1 MSELDERKFQ
11 KIYEN
16 VATGIALAKLDG
28 RFEECNA
35 AYSALTGYS
44 QDELRK
50 MQFLSLIHP
59 EDLDEIKRRIK
70 ALLEGRESQFE
81 IEIRYQAKSG
91 ATVWVRNFVS
101 TIPDAEGRP
110 AQIIALV
117 TDITSRRR
125 AQQELRA
132 VEAQL
137 RLMIDHA
144 PAAVA
149 MFDRNMRYL
158 NVSKRWMSDYSLKAD
173 VIGRS
178 HYDVFPEI
186 PDSWREVHRRAL
198 DGEVVRSEEVR
209 FVRMSGDVQWLR
221 WELRP
226 WRTPTGDIGGI
237 IIFTEDITQRK
248 TAEEA
253 LRASEARYRAI
264 VDSSPAAIICI
275 DEDGIVQS
283 VNPATKSILGYEAD
297 ELLGANVS
305 IIMPDEH
312 ASRHDG
318 YLEAYRKTGVAKVIG
333 IGREV
338 VARRKDG
345 VMIDVDLSI
354 GEWRDDVGAALL
366 CGRIARH
373 QRAQTHRGG
382 TRADPSSRIR
392 GSSGGRNR
400 A

>member
-16 VATGIALAKLDG
+16 VATGIALTKLDG

-59 EDLDEIKRRIK
+59 EDHDEIKRRIK

-81 IEIRYQAKSG
+81 IEIRHQAKSG

-117 TDITSRRR
+117 TDISSRRR

-149 MFDRNMRYL
+149 IFDRNMR
-158 NVSKRWMSDYSLKAD
+158 NVA
-173 VIGRS
+173 
-178 HYDVFPEI
+178 
-186 PDSWREVHRRAL
+186 
-198 DGEVVRSEEVR
+198 
-209 FVRMSGDVQWLR
+209 
-221 WELRP
+221 
-226 WRTPTGDIGGI
+226 
-237 IIFTEDITQRK
+237 
-248 TAEEA
+248 
-253 LRASEARYRAI
+253 
-264 VDSSPAAIICI
+264 
-275 DEDGIVQS
+275 
-283 VNPATKSILGYEAD
+283 
-297 ELLGANVS
+297 
-305 IIMPDEH
+305 
-312 ASRHDG
+312 
-318 YLEAYRKTGVAKVIG
+318 
-333 IGREV
+333 
-338 VARRKDG
+338 
-345 VMIDVDLSI
+345 
-354 GEWRDDVGAALL
+354 
-366 CGRIARH
+366 
-373 QRAQTHRGG
+373 
-382 TRADPSSRIR
+382 
-392 GSSGGRNR
+392 
-400 A
+400 